1 MQVPPKTVPSE
12 IPLQGWKEIAAHLD
26 RDARTARRWE
36 LESGLP
42 VRRHAG
48 DHGSVYAYPSELD
61 AWRSARKPKAA
72 ESEQPQH
79 GRRYV
84 LALAGG
90 LALAALA
97 AAILRGPILNPPDPL
112 AEAAGSGVVVRQVW
126 TGPDVDVMGAPS
138 SDGRFLSYVHWATGD
153 LALRDLETG
162 EHHLLTGKGSWEV
175 SDSYAEFSLV
185 SPDGSQVVYAWSES
199 GYELRIVGTDASGSR
214 LLYRNEEVPYLAPK
228 SWTPDGKQVLATFF
242 KKDGTTQIALISV
255 EDQSVRVVKTI
266 DWDDRVEAR
275 LSPDGRHIAF
285 DASSEGPSS
294 PRDIFLLA
302 ADGSREIPL
311 VTHAANDMSPIWT
324 PDGNWLAF
332 ISDRTGTASLWAVRV
347 VEGRPQGQPVLFKRD
362 IGTSRALG
370 FSTQGAL
377 FYGVGTGQQDVY
389 IAALNL
395 DEAKTTSPPVR
406 GTERFLGS
414 NSAPE
419 WSPDGGRLAYYSKRE
434 AAGSTVL
441 CVRSPETGEERDLP
455 LQLSLNRPHL
465 NRPRWRPDGRELC
478 ATTWRTLSACRAGIL
493 AGIGPVLAPWAST
506 AQQGRPWRQ

>member
-1 MQVPPKTVPSE
+1 MTHESKQVPPKAVSGEP
-12 IPLQGWKEIAAHLD
+12 PLQGWKEIAAYLD

-36 LESGLP
+36 LEAALP

-48 DHGSVYAYPSELD
+48 DHGSVYAYPTELD
-61 AWRSARKPKAA
+61 AWRAARKPKAA
-72 ESEQPQH
+72 ESEKPQR

-84 LALAGG
+84 P
-90 LALAALA
+90 ALAALA
-97 AAILRGPILNPPDPL
+97 AAILRGPILNQPDPL
-112 AEAAGSGVVVRQVW
+112 AEAADSGVVVRQVW
-126 TGPDVDVMGAPS
+126 TGPDVDIMGAPS
-138 SDGRFLSYVHWATGD
+138 PDGRFLSYVHWATGD

-185 SPDGSQVVYAWSES
+185 SPDGSQVVYAWSKS

-255 EDQSVRVVKTI
+255 EDRSVRVVKTI

-370 FSTQGAL
+370 FSTQGDL

-406 GTERFLGS
+406 GTQRFLGS

-465 NRPRWRPDGRELC
+465 NRPRWRPDGRVL
-478 ATTWRTLSACRAGIL
+478 T
-493 AGIGPVLAPWAST
+493 VLAAD
-506 AQQGRPWRQ
+506 QLGRGGIYRVDLDTGQ